1 MCRILS
7 LCSQRNIS
15 VVSSPP
21 RSQGTPLM
29 SGVMSNTLQ
38 EELIRAEE
46 DAKAAQEA
54 AAQQEAQD
62 DQATPLKVAEAA
74 MPAASEEPPMPAA
87 PAPEA
92 EAAVPAAAAE
102 PPMPV
107 APASE
112 APSKTQEE
120 LDQEERVRQEQ
131 AERVRQEQAAAAAK
145 AREDHE
151 AALRAKKEELN
162 ALKGDGELEI
172 HSHHGHSM
180 VLEGMHASKFEGHNT
195 FKIYH
200 LGEYMG
206 TGSVL

>member
-38 EELIRAEE
+38 EELIRADE

-92 EAAVPAAAAE
+92 EPAVPAAAEE
-102 PPMPV
+102 PSMPV

-120 LDQEERVRQEQ
+120 LDQE
-131 AERVRQEQAAAAAK
+131 ERVRQEQAAAAAK

-180 VLEGMHASKFEGHNT
+180 VLEGMHASKFAGHST

>member
-38 EELIRAEE
+38 EELIRADE

-92 EAAVPAAAAE
+92 EPAVPAAAEE
-102 PPMPV
+102 PSMPV

-131 AERVRQEQAAAAAK
+131 AAAAAK
-145 AREDHE
+145 AR
-151 AALRAKKEELN
+151 
-162 ALKGDGELEI
+162 
-172 HSHHGHSM
+172 
-180 VLEGMHASKFEGHNT
+180 
-195 FKIYH
+195 
-200 LGEYMG
+200 
-206 TGSVL
+206 

>member
-38 EELIRAEE
+38 EELIRADE

-92 EAAVPAAAAE
+92 EAAVPAAAEE

-120 LDQEERVRQEQ
+120 LDQE
-131 AERVRQEQAAAAAK
+131 ERVRQEQAAAAAK

-180 VLEGMHASKFEGHNT
+180 VLEGMHASKFAGHNT

>member
-38 EELIRAEE
+38 EELIRADE

-92 EAAVPAAAAE
+92 EPAVPAAAEE
-102 PPMPV
+102 PSMPV

-131 AERVRQEQAAAAAK
+131 AAAAAK
-145 AREDHE
+145 AMEDHE

>member
-38 EELIRAEE
+38 EELIRADE

-92 EAAVPAAAAE
+92 EPAVPAAAEE

-131 AERVRQEQAAAAAK
+131 AAAAAK
-145 AREDHE
+145 AMEDHE

-180 VLEGMHASKFEGHNT
+180 VLEGMHASKFAGHST

>member
-1 MCRILS
+1 MCRFLS

-38 EELIRAEE
+38 EELIRADE

-92 EAAVPAAAAE
+92 EPAVPAAAEE
-102 PPMPV
+102 PSMPV

-120 LDQEERVRQEQ
+120 LGQE
-131 AERVRQEQAAAAAK
+131 ERVRQEQAAAAAK
-145 AREDHE
+145 AMEDHE

-180 VLEGMHASKFEGHNT
+180 VLEGMHASKFAGHST

>member
-1 MCRILS
+1 MCRFLS

-38 EELIRAEE
+38 EELIRADE

-131 AERVRQEQAAAAAK
+131 AAAAAK
-145 AREDHE
+145 AMEDHE

-180 VLEGMHASKFEGHNT
+180 VLEGMHASKFAGHST

>member
-1 MCRILS
+1 MCRFLS

-38 EELIRAEE
+38 EELIRADE

-92 EAAVPAAAAE
+92 EPAVPAAAEE

-131 AERVRQEQAAAAAK
+131 AAAAAK
-145 AREDHE
+145 AMEDHE

-180 VLEGMHASKFEGHNT
+180 VLEGMHASKFAGHST

>member
-1 MCRILS
+1 MCRFLS

-38 EELIRAEE
+38 EELIRADE

-92 EAAVPAAAAE
+92 EPAVPAAAEE
-102 PPMPV
+102 PSMPV

-120 LDQEERVRQEQ
+120 LDQE
-131 AERVRQEQAAAAAK
+131 ERVRQEQAAAAAK

-180 VLEGMHASKFEGHNT
+180 VLEGMHASKFAGHST

>member
-1 MCRILS
+1 MCRFLS
-7 LCSQRNIS
+7 LCSQNNIS

-38 EELIRAEE
+38 EELIRADE

-92 EAAVPAAAAE
+92 EPAVPAAAEE
-102 PPMPV
+102 PSMPV

-131 AERVRQEQAAAAAK
+131 AAAAAK
-145 AREDHE
+145 AMEDHE

-180 VLEGMHASKFEGHNT
+180 VLEGMHASKFAGHST

>member
-38 EELIRAEE
+38 EELIRADE

-92 EAAVPAAAAE
+92 EPAVPAAAEE
-102 PPMPV
+102 PSMPV

-131 AERVRQEQAAAAAK
+131 AAAAAK
-145 AREDHE
+145 AMEDHE

-180 VLEGMHASKFEGHNT
+180 VLEGMHASKFAGHST

>member
-38 EELIRAEE
+38 EELIRADE

-92 EAAVPAAAAE
+92 EPAVPAAAEE
-102 PPMPV
+102 PSMPV

-120 LDQEERVRQEQ
+120 LDQE
-131 AERVRQEQAAAAAK
+131 ERVRQEQAAAAAK

-180 VLEGMHASKFEGHNT
+180 VLEGMHASKFDGHST

>member
-38 EELIRAEE
+38 EELIRADE

-92 EAAVPAAAAE
+92 EPAVPAAAEE
-102 PPMPV
+102 PSMPV

-120 LDQEERVRQEQ
+120 LDQE
-131 AERVRQEQAAAAAK
+131 ERVRQEQAAAAAK

-180 VLEGMHASKFEGHNT
+180 VLEGMHASKFSGHNT

>member
-1 MCRILS
+1 MCRFLS

-38 EELIRAEE
+38 EELIRADE

-92 EAAVPAAAAE
+92 EPAVPAAAEE
-102 PPMPV
+102 PSMPV

-131 AERVRQEQAAAAAK
+131 AAAAAK
-145 AREDHE
+145 AMEDHE

-180 VLEGMHASKFEGHNT
+180 VLEGMHASKFAGHST